1 MKKSVPAILVL
12 FIISGFCG
20 LVYQVAWLR
29 MLTLT
34 FGSTVYA
41 VSTLLTAFMGGLAL
55 GSAGIGRLTPK
66 IRRPLLVYGLLE
78 LAIGLYGL
86 STPWMFKVL
95 DDLYILIYQHVTP
108 DASTFAALRF
118 VMAMAILII
127 PTMLMGGTLPVL
139 ARFVIRKREQAG
151 SGAGILYFANTAG
164 ALLGCFAAGFILIP
178 GLGLRMAILVAAVL
192 NGLVFVFATM
202 LSRRFGEP
210 LEPDTTPEPA
220 APAPKPLPGAS
231 LAGAE
236 AQRRLF
242 FVFFFLT
249 GMASLA
255 YEVYWTRILVLY
267 LGSSVY
273 AFSVMLMVLLLG
285 LALGSLICAPL
296 SDRLRPAGLAGW
308 FGAVELGIGAAI
320 LIQVHQF
327 KNLSE
332 TMGNMG
338 LALGTPSYPKMI
350 TVFFFATVQVML
362 IPTVLMGA
370 SFPLAAKAVSGSLR
384 QVGRDLGDLYGVN
397 TLGAIVGS
405 FAGGFILIPLLG
417 VQWSMGVTAALNVA
431 VGGVALVTA
440 RKGKPGMAW
449 LVPLPVV
456 LVLVYVLLFNGLYPM
471 DQVLTSAG
479 VFNHRG
485 ASRVIYFEEDAQA
498 TITVEEVRDT
508 RGDWR
513 SISLNGVN
521 VAGTSIDLLAVQKM
535 QGHLPLLVHGDAR
548 SVLHI
553 GFGSGG
559 TAHAVSKYPEVEHIR
574 VAEISPG
581 VIRTAARYFK
591 EINNTFWLTD
601 DRVQITYCDGRN
613 FILAAPQTFD
623 VILSDSIHPRY
634 AGNGSLYTK
643 EYYELCRRKLNPG
656 GIVSQWLPFYSLTD
670 ENLRMIFK
678 SFQAV
683 FPETYVFYVNSTINP
698 FTVVLGRVEGEKI
711 DVARMA
717 ELLAIPSV
725 AADLE
730 DVGQTDPVHILD
742 NFLFGRETLERYV
755 QGVPF
760 HTDDWPAVEYFSS
773 KLLSRTWSWRDNF
786 DVLLS
791 QREPVLPLLEWGD
804 MEAEERQRITA
815 ELERSYQ
822 ATGHNLAGQALFLH
836 GEEEPALEQFATAL
850 ELNPDDQEPWEYTRF
865 FLTGKGFPAGM

>member
-12 FIISGFCG
+12 FILSGFCG

-55 GSAGIGRLTPK
+55 GSAGIGRLTPR

-86 STPWMFKVL
+86 STPWMFRTV
-95 DDLYILIYQHVTP
+95 DGLYILIYQHFTP
-108 DASTFAALRF
+108 GASTFAALRF

-164 ALLGCFAAGFILIP
+164 AVLGCFAAGFILIP
-178 GLGLRMAILVAAVL
+178 GLGLRAAILVAAVL
-192 NGLVFVFATM
+192 NGLVFVFAAM

-210 LEPDTTPEPA
+210 LEPALDEPA
-220 APAPKPLPGAS
+220 PAAVPGVSALPAPPGDA
-231 LAGAE
+231 AF
-236 AQRRLF
+236 RRLF

-273 AFSVMLMVLLLG
+273 AFSIMLVVLLLG

-296 SDRLRPAGLAGW
+296 CDRLRPAGLAGW
-308 FGAVELGIGAAI
+308 FGAVELGIGVAI
-320 LIQVHQF
+320 LIQVQQF
-327 KNLSE
+327 KTLSE

-350 TVFFFATVQVML
+350 IVFFFATVQVML

-370 SFPLAAKAVSGSLR
+370 SFPLAAKAVSGTLKR
-384 QVGRDLGDLYGVN
+384 VGRDLGDLYGVN

-405 FAGGFILIPLLG
+405 FAAGFILIPLLG

-440 RKGKPGMAW
+440 RRGRSGMA
-449 LVPLPVV
+449 LLAPLPVV

-485 ASRVIYFEEDAQA
+485 AGRVIHFEEDAQA
-498 TITVEEVRDT
+498 TITVEEMTDT

-535 QGHLPLLVHGDAR
+535 QGHLPLLIHGNAK

-559 TAHAVSKYPEVEHIR
+559 TAHAVSKYPVEHIR

-581 VIRTAARYFK
+581 VIRTSARYFK
-591 EINNTFWLTD
+591 EINHTFWLED

-634 AGNGSLYTK
+634 SGNGSLYTR
-643 EYYELCRRKLNPG
+643 EYYELCRSKLNPG

-683 FPETYVFYVNSTINP
+683 FPETYVFYINSTINP
-698 FTVVLGRVEGEKI
+698 FTVVLGRVAGEKI

-717 ELLAIPSV
+717 ELLAIPAV
-725 AADLE
+725 RADLE
-730 DVGQTDPVHILD
+730 DIGQTDPVRILD
-742 NFLFGRETLERYV
+742 NFLFGRETLESYV
-755 QGVPF
+755 KGVPF

-786 DVLLS
+786 DTLLG
-791 QREPVLPLLEWGD
+791 QRHPVTAPAGVGRVAGRGAAADHRGTGAVLP
-804 MEAEERQRITA
+804 
-815 ELERSYQ
+815 
-822 ATGHNLAGQALFLH
+822 GHRPQPGRAGPLPPR
-836 GEEEPALEQFATAL
+836 G
-850 ELNPDDQEPWEYTRF
+850 
-865 FLTGKGFPAGM
+865 AGSGAGRVRHRP

>member
-1 MKKSVPAILVL
+1 VKKPLPAILVL
-12 FIISGFCG
+12 FILSGFCG

-55 GSAGIGRLTPK
+55 GSAGIGRLTPR

-78 LAIGLYGL
+78 LAIGVYGL
-86 STPWMFKVL
+86 FTPWMFKAL
-95 DDLYILIYQHVTP
+95 DELYILIYVHVTP
-108 DASTFAALRF
+108 DASSFAMFRF
-118 VMAMAILII
+118 AMAMAVLII

-139 ARFVIRKREQAG
+139 ARFVIRRREQAG
-151 SGAGILYFANTAG
+151 SGAGVLYFANTAG
-164 ALLGCFAAGFILIP
+164 AVLGCFAAGFLLIP
-178 GLGLRMAILVAAVL
+178 LLGLRDAILVAAVL
-192 NGLVFVFATM
+192 NGLVFVFAVL
-202 LSRRFGEP
+202 LSRHFGEP
-210 LEPDTTPEPA
+210 LDFTDAEPRSAPVPAQDA
-220 APAPKPLPGAS
+220 APPGDHG
-231 LAGAE
+231 L
-236 AQRRLF
+236 RRLF

-273 AFSVMLMVLLLG
+273 AFSVMLVVMLLG
-285 LALGSLICAPL
+285 LALGSLLCAPL
-296 SDRLRPAGLAGW
+296 SDRLKPAALAFW
-308 FGAVELGIGAAI
+308 FGLVELGIGAAI

-327 KNLSE
+327 KGLSE
-332 TMGNMG
+332 MMGN
-338 LALGTPSYPKMI
+338 LGASLGAPSYAKMI
-350 TVFFFATVQVML
+350 TVFFLVTIQVML
-362 IPTVLMGA
+362 VPTVLMGA
-370 SFPLAAKAVSGSLR
+370 SFPLAVKAVSGALR
-384 QVGRDLGDLYGVN
+384 RVGRDLGDLYGVN
-397 TLGAIVGS
+397 TLGAIVGA
-405 FAGGFILIPLLG
+405 FAGGFVLIPLLG

-440 RKGKPGMAW
+440 RRGRGRLLW
-449 LVPLPVV
+449 LAPLPVL
-456 LVLVYVLLFNGLYPM
+456 LVLGYVLLFNGLYPM

-485 ASRVIYFEEDAQA
+485 IAEVIHFEEDAQA
-498 TITVEEVRDT
+498 TITVEKVRDT

-521 VAGTSIDLLAVQKM
+521 VAGTSIDLLAVQKL

-559 TAHAVSKYPEVEHIR
+559 TAHAVSKYPNVEHIR

-581 VIRTAARYFK
+581 VIRTSAEYFK
-591 EINNTFWLTD
+591 DINHTFWLED
-601 DRVQITYCDGRN
+601 ERVKITYCDGRN
-613 FILAAPQTFD
+613 FVLAAPQLFD

-643 EYYELCRRKLNPG
+643 EYYELCRSKLNPG

-698 FTVVLGRVEGEKI
+698 FTVVLGRVAGEKI
-711 DVARMA
+711 DVERMA

-725 AADLE
+725 QADLE
-730 DVGQTDPVHILD
+730 DIGQIDPVLILD
-742 NFLFGRETLERYV
+742 NFLFGRGELERYV
-755 QGVPF
+755 QGVPY

-773 KLLSRTWSWRDNF
+773 RLLSRTWSWRDNF
-786 DVLLS
+786 DALLGC
-791 QREPVLPLLEWGD
+791 REPVLPLLEWGG
-804 MEAEERQRITA
+804 MAAEERQRIT
-815 ELERSYQ
+815 EGLQRSYE
-822 ATGHNLAGQALFLH
+822 ATGHNLAGQSLFLH
-836 GEEEPALEQFATAL
+836 DEHEASLEQFAAAL
-850 ELNPDDQEPWEYTRF
+850 ALNPEDREPWEYTRF
-865 FLTGKGFPAGM
+865 YLEGRGFPAGM

>member
-12 FIISGFCG
+12 FILSGFCG

-29 MLTLT
+29 MLILT

-55 GSAGIGRLTPK
+55 GSIGIGRLTPRIK
-66 IRRPLLVYGLLE
+66 RPLLFYGVLE

-86 STPWMFKVL
+86 STPWLFKAL
-95 DDLYILIYQHVTP
+95 DGLYILIYQHVTP
-108 DASTFAALRF
+108 GASTFAALRF
-118 VMAMAILII
+118 VMAMVVLII

-139 ARFVIRKREQAG
+139 ARFVIRKREEAG
-151 SGAGILYFANTAG
+151 SGAGILYFANTGG
-164 ALLGCFAAGFILIP
+164 AVLGCFAAGFLLIP
-178 GLGLRMAILVAAVL
+178 CLGLRMAIVVAALL
-192 NGLVFVFATM
+192 NGLIFVFSIL

-210 LEPDTTPEPA
+210 LLPVPATP
-220 APAPKPLPGAS
+220 APAPTSMPALPGD
-231 LAGAE
+231 AGL
-236 AQRRLF
+236 RRLF
-242 FVFFFLT
+242 FVFFFVT

-255 YEVYWTRILVLY
+255 YEVYWTRIMVLY

-273 AFSVMLMVLLLG
+273 AFSVMLVVLLLG

-308 FGAVELGIGAAI
+308 FGVVELAIGVAI
-320 LIQVHQF
+320 MVQVHQF
-327 KNLSE
+327 KGLSE
-332 TMGNMG
+332 MMGNMG
-338 LALGTPSYPKMI
+338 VALGQPSYTKMI
-350 TVFFFATVQVML
+350 IVFFFATARVLL

-370 SFPLAAKAVSGSLR
+370 SFPLAAKAVSGTLQR
-384 QVGRDLGDLYGVN
+384 VGRDLGDLYGVN

-440 RKGKPGMAW
+440 RKGRGRMA
-449 LVPLPVV
+449 LLAPLPII
-456 LVLVYVLLFNGLYPM
+456 LVLGFVLLFNGLYPQ

-485 ASRVIYFEEDAQA
+485 FSRVIHFEEDAQA
-498 TITVEEVRDT
+498 TITVEEVTDT

-521 VAGTSIDLLAVQKM
+521 VAGTAIDLLAVQKM

-559 TAHAVSKYPEVEHIR
+559 TAHAVSKYPGVEHIR

-581 VIRTAARYFK
+581 VIRTSARFFEEVNHK
-591 EINNTFWLTD
+591 FWLED
-601 DRVQITYCDGRN
+601 DRVHITFCDGRN
-613 FILAAPQTFD
+613 FILAAPMTFD

-634 AGNGSLYTK
+634 SGNGSLYTK
-643 EYYELCRRKLNPG
+643 EYYELCRSKLNPG
-656 GIVSQWLPFYSLTD
+656 GMVSQWLPFYSLTD

-725 AADLE
+725 RADLE
-730 DVGQTDPVHILD
+730 DIGQTDPVRILD
-742 NFLFGRETLERYV
+742 NFLFGREVLERYV
-755 QGVPF
+755 AGVPF

-791 QREPVLPLLEWGD
+791 CREPVIPLLDWGG
-804 MEAEERQRITA
+804 MPAEERLRLTA
-815 ELERSYQ
+815 ELELSYR
-822 ATGHNLAGQALFLH
+822 ATGHNLAGHSLFLH
-836 GEEEPALEQFATAL
+836 GEQDPMLEQFAEAL
-850 ELNPDDQEPWEYTRF
+850 ELNPGDREPWEYTRF
-865 FLTGKGFPAGM
+865 FLEGRGFPAGQ

>member
-1 MKKSVPAILVL
+1 MKKPLPAILVL
-12 FIISGFCG
+12 FILSGFCG

-55 GSAGIGRLTPK
+55 GSAGIGRLTPR

-78 LAIGLYGL
+78 LAIGVYGL
-86 STPWMFKVL
+86 CTPWMFKAL
-95 DDLYILIYQHVTP
+95 DDLYILIYVHVTP
-108 DASTFAALRF
+108 GASSFAMLRF
-118 VMAMAILII
+118 AMAMAVLIV

-139 ARFVIRKREQAG
+139 ARFVIRRREQAG
-151 SGAGILYFANTAG
+151 AGAGVLYFANTAG
-164 ALLGCFAAGFILIP
+164 AVLGCFAAGFLLVP
-178 GLGLRMAILVAAVL
+178 MLGLRNAILVAAVL
-192 NGLVFVFATM
+192 NGLVFVFAAL
-202 LSRRFGEP
+202 LSRQFGEP
-210 LEPDTTPEPA
+210 LDVPLAEPRPTPA
-220 APAPKPLPGAS
+220 ATDATPGDGG
-231 LAGAE
+231 L
-236 AQRRLF
+236 RRLF

-273 AFSVMLMVLLLG
+273 AFSVMLVVLLLG
-285 LALGSLICAPL
+285 LALGSLLCAPL
-296 SDRLRPAGLAGW
+296 SDRLKPTALAFW
-308 FGAVELGIGAAI
+308 FGLVELGIGMAI
-320 LIQVHQF
+320 LVQVHQF
-327 KNLSE
+327 KGLSE
-332 TMGNMG
+332 MMGNLG
-338 LALGTPSYPKMI
+338 AALGEPSYVKMI
-350 TVFFFATVQVML
+350 TVFFLATIQVL
-362 IPTVLMGA
+362 LVPTVLMGA
-370 SFPLAAKAVSGSLR
+370 SFPLAAKAVSGALR
-384 QVGRDLGDLYGVN
+384 RVGRDLGDLYGVN

-431 VGGVALVTA
+431 VGGVALLTA
-440 RKGKPGMAW
+440 RRGRGGLLW
-449 LVPLPVV
+449 LAPLPVA
-456 LVLVYVLLFNGLYPM
+456 LVLGYVLLFNGLYTP

-485 ASRVIYFEEDAQA
+485 IAEVIHFEEDAQA
-498 TITVEEVRDT
+498 TITVETVRDT

-548 SVLHI
+548 AVLHI

-559 TAHAVSKYPEVEHIR
+559 TAHAVSRYPNVEHIR

-581 VIRTAARYFK
+581 VIRTSAEYFK
-591 EINNTFWLTD
+591 DINHTFWLED
-601 DRVQITYCDGRN
+601 ERVKITYCDGRN
-613 FILAAPQTFD
+613 FVLAAPQMFD

-634 AGNGSLYTK
+634 SGNGSLYTK
-643 EYYELCRRKLNPG
+643 EYYELCRSKLNPG

-678 SFQAV
+678 SFQSV

-698 FTVVLGRVEGEKI
+698 FTVVLGRVAGEKI
-711 DVARMA
+711 NVERMA

-725 AADLE
+725 RADLE
-730 DVGQTDPVHILD
+730 DVGQTDPVLILD
-742 NFLFGRETLERYV
+742 NFLFGRGELERYV
-755 QGVPF
+755 QGVPY

-773 KLLSRTWSWRDNF
+773 RLLSRSWSWRDNF
-786 DVLLS
+786 DVLLGY
-791 QREPVLPLLEWGD
+791 REPVLPLLEWGGMD
-804 MEAEERQRITA
+804 AGERERITA
-815 ELERSYQ
+815 GLERSYE
-822 ATGHNLAGQALFLH
+822 ATGHNLAGQSLVLH
-836 GEEEPALEQFATAL
+836 GEQEACLERFAEALA
-850 ELNPDDQEPWEYTRF
+850 LNPNDREPWEYTRF
-865 FLTGKGFPAGM
+865 YLEGRGFPAGM

>member
-1 MKKSVPAILVL
+1 VKKSIPAILVL
-12 FIISGFCG
+12 FVLSGFCG
-20 LVYQVAWLR
+20 LVYQVVWLR

-55 GSAGIGRLTPK
+55 GSTGFGRLTPR
-66 IRRPLLVYGLLE
+66 IRRPLLTYGLLE

-86 STPWMFKVL
+86 STPWLFGRL
-95 DDLYILIYQHVTP
+95 DDFYIIIYQHFTP
-108 DASTFAALRF
+108 GATTFAVLRF
-118 VMAMAILII
+118 VMAMAILIV
-127 PTMLMGGTLPVL
+127 PTFLMGGTLPVL
-139 ARFVIRKREQAG
+139 ARFVIRKKEQAG
-151 SGAGILYFANTAG
+151 AGAGVLYFANTAG
-164 ALLGCFAAGFILIP
+164 AVLGCFAAGFILIP

-192 NGLVFVFATM
+192 NALVFVFAAM
-202 LSRRFGEP
+202 LSHRFGEP
-210 LEPDTTPEPA
+210 LEPEKPLAQPVGSPA
-220 APAPKPLPGAS
+220 AGLPGDNT
-231 LAGAE
+231 L
-236 AQRRLF
+236 RRLF

-273 AFSVMLMVLLLG
+273 AFSVMLVVLLLG

-296 SDRLRPAGLAGW
+296 SDRLSPAGLAGW

-320 LIQVHQF
+320 LIQVQQF
-327 KNLSE
+327 KTLSE

-338 LALGTPSYPKMI
+338 MALGSPSYVKMI
-350 TVFFFATVQVML
+350 IVFFFATANVML
-362 IPTVLMGA
+362 VPTVLMGA

-384 QVGRDLGDLYGVN
+384 RVGRDLGDLYGIN
-397 TLGAIVGS
+397 TRGAIVGS
-405 FAGGFILIPLLG
+405 VAGGFILIPLLG

-431 VGGVALVTA
+431 VGGVALVTT
-440 RKGKPGMAW
+440 RRGRRWGGRW
-449 LVPLPVV
+449 LLAPLPLV
-456 LVLVYVLLFNGLYPM
+456 LVLAYVLLFNGLYPQ

-485 ASRVIYFEEDAQA
+485 VSRVIHFEEDAQA

-521 VAGTSIDLLAVQKM
+521 VAGTAIDLLAVQKM

-559 TAHAVSKYPEVEHIR
+559 TAHAVSKYPGVEHIR

-581 VIRTAARYFK
+581 VIRTSARYFE
-591 EINNTFWLTD
+591 EINHTFWETD
-601 DRVQITYCDGRN
+601 ERVKITYCDGRN
-613 FILAAPQTFD
+613 FILAAPLTFD

-643 EYYELCRRKLNPG
+643 EYYELCRNKLNPG

-711 DVARMA
+711 DVERMA

-725 AADLE
+725 NADLQ
-730 DVGQTDPVHILD
+730 DIGQTDPVRILD
-742 NFLFGRETLERYV
+742 NFLFGREALERYV

-791 QREPVLPLLEWGD
+791 YRHPVMPLLEWGG
-804 MEAEERQRITA
+804 MAAEERQRISG
-815 ELERSYQ
+815 ELDLSYR
-822 ATGHNLAGQALFLH
+822 ASSHNLAGHALFLH
-836 GEEEPALEQFATAL
+836 GEEEAALEAFAAAL
-850 ELNPDDQEPWEYTRF
+850 ELNPEDREPWEFTRF
-865 FLTGKGFPAGM
+865 YLEGKGLPAGM

>member
-1 MKKSVPAILVL
+1 VKKSIPAILVL
-12 FIISGFCG
+12 FILSGFCG

-55 GSAGIGRLTPK
+55 GSVGIGRLTPR
-66 IRRPLLVYGLLE
+66 IRRPLLTYGLLE

-86 STPWMFKVL
+86 ATPWLFKAF
-95 DDLYILIYQHVTP
+95 DGLYILVYQHFTP
-108 DASTFAALRF
+108 GAGSFAALRF

-127 PTMLMGGTLPVL
+127 PTTLMGGTLPVL
-139 ARFVIRKREQAG
+139 ARFVIRKREEAG

-164 ALLGCFAAGFILIP
+164 AVLGCFAAGFLLIP
-178 GLGLRMAILVAAVL
+178 GLGLRLAIVVAAVL
-192 NGLVFVFATM
+192 NSLVFVFAAM
-202 LSRRFGEP
+202 LSRRFNEP
-210 LEPDTTPEPA
+210 LAPEQPL
-220 APAPKPLPGAS
+220 APAPAPAPAAAVLPGDHG
-231 LAGAE
+231 L
-236 AQRRLF
+236 RRLF

-273 AFSVMLMVLLLG
+273 AFSVMLVVLLLG

-308 FGAVELGIGAAI
+308 FGVVELGIGAAI
-320 LIQVHQF
+320 LIQIHQF
-327 KNLSE
+327 KSLSE
-332 TMGNMG
+332 MMGNMG
-338 LALGTPSYPKMI
+338 MALGAPSYTKMI
-350 TVFFFATVQVML
+350 IVFFFATAQVML

-384 QVGRDLGDLYGVN
+384 RVGRDLGDLYGVN

-405 FAGGFILIPLLG
+405 FAGGFILIPLMG

-440 RKGKPGMAW
+440 RQGRSRGGRW
-449 LVPLPVV
+449 LLAPLPLI
-456 LVLVYVLLFNGLYPM
+456 LVLVYVLLFNTLYPQ

-479 VFNHRG
+479 IFNHRG
-485 ASRVIYFEEDAQA
+485 ISRVIHFEEDAQA
-498 TITVEEVRDT
+498 TISVEEVKDT

-521 VAGTSIDLLAVQKM
+521 VAGTGIDLLAVQKM
-535 QGHLPLLVHGDAR
+535 QGHLPLLVHGHAR

-559 TAHAVSKYPEVEHIR
+559 TAHAVSMYPEVEEIR

-581 VIRTAARYFK
+581 VIRTSARFFK
-591 EINNTFWLTD
+591 DINKTFWETD
-601 DRVQITYCDGRN
+601 DRVKITYCDGRN
-613 FILAAPQTFD
+613 FVLAAPVKFD

-634 AGNGSLYTK
+634 SGNGSLYTR

-717 ELLAIPSV
+717 ELLAIPTV
-725 AADLE
+725 QADLAE
-730 DVGQTDPVHILD
+730 IGQTDPVALLD
-742 NFLFGRETLERYV
+742 NFLFGRKELERYV

-773 KLLSRTWSWRDNF
+773 KLLSRTFSWRDNF
-786 DVLLS
+786 DVLLEH
-791 QREPVLPLLEWGD
+791 REPVIPLLHWGGMD
-804 MEAEERQRITA
+804 QEQRRSVT
-815 ELERSYQ
+815 EGLERSW
-822 ATGHNLAGQALFLH
+822 AASSHNLAGHALFLH
-836 GEEEPALEQFATAL
+836 GDPEAALVEFATAL
-850 ELNPDDQEPWEYTRF
+850 ELNPGDEEPWEYTRF
-865 FLTGKGFPAGM
+865 YLVGKGLPAGM

>member
-1 MKKSVPAILVL
+1 MKKPLPAILVL
-12 FIISGFCG
+12 FILSGFCG

-55 GSAGIGRLTPK
+55 GSAGIGRLTPR
-66 IRRPLLVYGLLE
+66 IRRPLMVYGLLE
-78 LAIGLYGL
+78 LAIGVYGL
-86 STPWMFKVL
+86 LTPWMFEAL
-95 DDLYILIYQHVTP
+95 DDLYIQVYILANP
-108 DASTFAALRF
+108 GASSFAMLRF
-118 VMAMAILII
+118 VMAMAVLIV

-139 ARFVIRKREQAG
+139 ARFVIRKREQT
-151 SGAGILYFANTAG
+151 GAGAGVLYFANTAG
-164 ALLGCFAAGFILIP
+164 AVLGCFSAGFLLIP
-178 GLGLRMAILVAAVL
+178 LLGLRLAILTAAML
-192 NGLVFVFATM
+192 NGLVFVIAAL
-202 LSRRFGEP
+202 LSRRCGEP
-210 LEPDTTPEPA
+210 RPRVDE
-220 APAPKPLPGAS
+220 KPLPSAAAATPDDSGM
-231 LAGAE
+231 
-236 AQRRLF
+236 RRLF

-273 AFSVMLMVLLLG
+273 AFSVMLVVLLLG

-296 SDRLRPAGLAGW
+296 SDRLKPPALAFW
-308 FGAVELGIGAAI
+308 FGLVELGIGAAI

-327 KNLSE
+327 KGLSE
-332 TMGNMG
+332 MMGN
-338 LALGTPSYPKMI
+338 LGASLGAPSYVKMI
-350 TVFFFATVQVML
+350 IVFFLATIQVL
-362 IPTVLMGA
+362 LAPTVLMGA
-370 SFPLAAKAVSGSLR
+370 SFPLAAKAVSGALR
-384 QVGRDLGDLYGVN
+384 RVGRDLGDLYGVN

-405 FAGGFILIPLLG
+405 FAGGFLLIPLLG

-431 VGGVALVTA
+431 VGGVALLTA
-440 RKGKPGMAW
+440 RRGRANQAW
-449 LVPLPVV
+449 LAPLPLV
-456 LVLVYVLLFNGLYPM
+456 LVLGYVLLFNGLYPSE
-471 DQVLTSAG
+471 QVLSSAG

-485 ASRVIYFEEDAQA
+485 IAEVIHFEEDAQA
-498 TITVEEVRDT
+498 TITVEKVRDT

-559 TAHAVSKYPEVEHIR
+559 TAHAVSRYPGVEHIR

-581 VIRTAARYFK
+581 VIRTSARYFK
-591 EINNTFWLTD
+591 DVNHTFWLED
-601 DRVQITYCDGRN
+601 ERVKITYCDGRN
-613 FILAAPQTFD
+613 FVLAAPQRFD

-634 AGNGSLYTK
+634 SGNGSLYTK
-643 EYYELCRRKLNPG
+643 EYYELCRSKLNPG

-698 FTVVLGRVEGEKI
+698 FTVVLGRVAGERI
-711 DVARMA
+711 DVQRLA

-725 AADLE
+725 QADLE
-730 DVGQTDPVHILD
+730 DIGQTDPVRILD
-742 NFLFGRETLERYV
+742 NFLFGREALERCV
-755 QGVPF
+755 QGVPY

-773 KLLSRTWSWRDNF
+773 RLLSRTFSWRDNF
-786 DVLLS
+786 DMLLGY
-791 QREPVLPLLEWGD
+791 REPVLPLLDWGD
-804 MEAEERQRITA
+804 MAAAERQRITA
-815 ELERSYQ
+815 GLKRSWE
-822 ATGHNLAGQALFLH
+822 ATGRNLAGQSLFLH
-836 GEEEPALEQFATAL
+836 GEPEASL
-850 ELNPDDQEPWEYTRF
+850 ELFAEALALNPEDREPWEYTRF
-865 FLTGKGFPAGM
+865 YLEGRGLPAGM

>member
-1 MKKSVPAILVL
+1 VKKSVPAILVL
-12 FIISGFCG
+12 FVLSGFCG

-55 GSAGIGRLTPK
+55 GSAVIGRLTPR

-78 LAIGLYGL
+78 LVIGLYGL
-86 STPWMFKVL
+86 STPWMFKTL
-95 DDLYILIYQHVTP
+95 DGLYILIYQHFTP
-108 DASTFAALRF
+108 GASAFAALRF
-118 VMAMAILII
+118 VMAMVILII

-151 SGAGILYFANTAG
+151 AGAGILYFANTAG
-164 ALLGCFAAGFILIP
+164 AVLGCFTAGFVLIP
-178 GLGLRMAILVAAVL
+178 LLGLRMAILVAAVL
-192 NGLVFVFATM
+192 NGLVFVFAAM

-210 LEPDTTPEPA
+210 LEPVAA
-220 APAPKPLPGAS
+220 APAPAPAS
-231 LAGAE
+231 PPSSAPALSGDE
-236 AQRRLF
+236 AVRRLF

-273 AFSVMLMVLLLG
+273 AFSVMLVVLLFG

-308 FGAVELGIGAAI
+308 FGAVELGIGLAI
-320 LIQVHQF
+320 LVQVQQF
-327 KNLSE
+327 KTLSE

-338 LALGTPSYPKMI
+338 LALGAPSYTKMI
-350 TVFFFATVQVML
+350 IVFFFATAQVIL

-384 QVGRDLGDLYGVN
+384 SVGRDLGDLYGVN

-431 VGGVALVTA
+431 VGGVALVAA
-440 RKGKPGMAW
+440 RRGKGGMA
-449 LVPLPVV
+449 LLAPLPII
-456 LVLVYVLLFNGLYPM
+456 LVLGYVFLFNGLYPM

-485 ASRVIYFEEDAQA
+485 ISRVVHFEEDAQA

-521 VAGTSIDLLAVQKM
+521 VAGTAIDLLAVQKL

-559 TAHAVSKYPEVEHIR
+559 TAHAVSKYPDVEHIR

-581 VIRTAARYFK
+581 VIRTSARYF
-591 EINNTFWLTD
+591 EEVNHRFWLED
-601 DRVQITYCDGRN
+601 ERVKITYCDGRN
-613 FILAAPQTFD
+613 FILASPQTFD

-643 EYYELCRRKLNPG
+643 EYYELCRSKLNPG
-656 GIVSQWLPFYSLTD
+656 GVVSQWLPFYSLTD

-698 FTVVLGRVEGEKI
+698 FTVVLGRVAGEKI

-725 AADLE
+725 RTDLE
-730 DVGQTDPVHILD
+730 DIGQTDPVRILD
-742 NFLFGRETLERYV
+742 NFLFGREALERYV

-773 KLLSRTWSWRDNF
+773 RLLSRTWSWRDNF
-786 DVLLS
+786 DVLLGYR
-791 QREPVLPLLEWGD
+791 QPVIPLLDWGG
-804 MEAEERQRITA
+804 MSEEERLRITA
-815 ELERSYQ
+815 GLQGSYE
-822 ATGHNLAGQALFLH
+822 ATGHNLAGQLLVLQ
-836 GEEEPALEQFATAL
+836 GEQEPALEEFAEAL
-850 ELNPDDQEPWEYTRF
+850 RLGPDDEEPWEYTRF
-865 FLTGKGFPAGM
+865 YLAGRGFPAGM